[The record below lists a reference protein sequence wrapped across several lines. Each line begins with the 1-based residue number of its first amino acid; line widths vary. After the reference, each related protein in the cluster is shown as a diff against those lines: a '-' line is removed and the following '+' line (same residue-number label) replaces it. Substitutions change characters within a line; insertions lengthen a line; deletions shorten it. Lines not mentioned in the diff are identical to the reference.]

1 MTKECLDA
9 MLMRMANVCDG
20 CGERATA
27 TRYWPDG
34 LLAGRTLCRDCVS
47 GRKKMTRLSSLVAFK
62 FRLAQVLPPDD
73 KATAPILRLMMAVD
87 DVRRAQ
93 IKLIE
98 AGERLDGT
106 GSDKYVALGDWLYFL
121 RLLISHVHEARR
133 GLTSLDY
140 EAPGRA
146 DALLAGRREA
156 LRSLRALRK
165 FFSSVGYKQSFIARV
180 RNVIGFHY
188 NDTEIAE
195 LIKANVT
202 DDDLLESTAASV
214 GGLARMAD
222 PLVRGILNILNGG
235 DFMADENHT
244 HQVKEALNIS
254 GLLMAVVDN
263 LFDALM
269 RGHMDAVVEKH
280 ETIVEVPPLV
290 IRGGEAVDA
299 AEDEG

>member
-1 MTKECLDA
+1 
-9 MLMRMANVCDG
+9 
-20 CGERATA
+20 
-27 TRYWPDG
+27 
-34 LLAGRTLCRDCVS
+34 
-47 GRKKMTRLSSLVAFK
+47 MTRLSSLVAFK

-106 GSDKYVALGDWLYFL
+106 GTDKHVALGDWLYFM
-121 RLLISHVHEARR
+121 RLLFSHVHEARR

-140 EAPGRA
+140 QAPGRA

-156 LRSLRALRK
+156 LRSLRALRE
-165 FFSSVGYKQSFIARV
+165 FFSSGGYKQSFIARV
-180 RNVIGFHY
+180 RNVISFHY
-188 NDTEIAE
+188 DDTEIAE
-195 LIKANVT
+195 LIKTNVT

-235 DFMADENHT
+235 DFMVDENHT
-244 HQVKEALNIS
+244 QQVKEALNIT
-254 GLLMAVVDN
+254 GDLITVVDH

-269 RGHMDAVVEKH
+269 RAHLDAVVERH
-280 ETIVEVPPLV
+280 ETLVDVPPLV
-290 IRGGEAVDA
+290 IRAGAAVEAAKASSEVDH
-299 AEDEG
+299 EGSG